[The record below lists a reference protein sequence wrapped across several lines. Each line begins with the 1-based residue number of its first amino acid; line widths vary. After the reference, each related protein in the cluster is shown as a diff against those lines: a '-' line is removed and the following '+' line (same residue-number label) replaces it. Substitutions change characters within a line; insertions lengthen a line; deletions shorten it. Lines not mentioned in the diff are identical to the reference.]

1 MARTVFI
8 TGANSGVG
16 LATVKVFAREGWNVV
31 ATARDPASATH
42 LQEFAHSH
50 EDNILIVVLDMTKP
64 STYQQALD
72 AAINKFGKVDVLVN
86 NAGYGQFGPLESLE
100 MEDYRRQFDVN
111 VFGQCQIIFSRP
123 GCGICLILT
132 SYRPNRANK
141 ALPAA
146 LP

>member
-1 MARTVFI
+1 VPLSFVVNNLILPLSRENPEITMARTVFI

-111 VFGQCQIIFSRP
+111 VFGQ
-123 GCGICLILT
+123 
-132 SYRPNRANK
+132 
-141 ALPAA
+141 
-146 LP
+146 